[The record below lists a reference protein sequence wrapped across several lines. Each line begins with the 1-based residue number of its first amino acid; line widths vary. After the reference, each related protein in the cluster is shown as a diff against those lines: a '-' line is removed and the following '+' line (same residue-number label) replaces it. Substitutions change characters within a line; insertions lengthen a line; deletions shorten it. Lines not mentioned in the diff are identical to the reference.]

1 VWFQAN
7 TRHPAGFAGAFHGY
21 PLIPAR
27 GKVRSAEEAESR
39 NPKTEFLK
47 VRDEVQGNEVT
58 AGVAWLWCI
67 AGSLASWVLVAWAVE
82 LVV

>member
-1 VWFQAN
+1 M
-7 TRHPAGFAGAFHGY
+7 
-21 PLIPAR
+21 IPAR
-27 GKVRSAEEAESR
+27 GKVRSAAEAESR